1 MMNPLTANKK
11 ADQDQQENKTATEQT
26 RIQKLAAELTR
37 ERNKSQTRRKIR
49 RWIYWSLFLLLIV
62 GGYFVWR
69 AYRPIPVNTSVVS
82 YQRIG
87 STAQPI
93 LRLSGYVTYPR
104 ISTISARVQTPVIQ
118 LGFDVGDRVQKGALL
133 AEFDHSELL
142 TRRNV
147 QQITIRD
154 LQETLNRVQNLYKAG
169 AASDADLQNA
179 QTQLE
184 SARASL
190 NLINTQ
196 IDNSTVR
203 APYSGLVIDKMV
215 ELGEIAARG
224 ICRLAD
230 DSKILVEVDV
240 NQEDIAKVHAD
251 QSAVVLLDAY
261 PETEYA
267 ADIYEIMP
275 TADPSKNTIQV
286 KVEVLK
292 PDDRF
297 KPNMSA
303 KVFFTDEKVTEN
315 STVKAVLT
323 VDKAAVFKRDGATH
337 LYIIQRGRVRERT
350 VELGEPIGDRLVE
363 IKSGVNPDQRV
374 ILNPL
379 QYNLDLGDR
388 IEVL

>member
-1 MMNPLTANKK
+1 MNPLTANKK

>member
-1 MMNPLTANKK
+1 MNPLTANKK
-11 ADQDQQENKTATEQT
+11 TDKDQQSDKTISGQT

-37 ERNKSQTRRKIR
+37 ERNQSQTRRKIR
-49 RWIYWSLFLLLIV
+49 RWIYWSLFLILIV
-62 GGYFVWR
+62 AGYFVWR

-118 LGFDVGDRVQKGALL
+118 LGFDVGDRVQRGALL

-154 LQETLNRVQNLYKAG
+154 LQETLTRVQNLYKAG

-184 SARASL
+184 SARANL

-196 IDNSTVR
+196 IDNSIIR

-215 ELGEIAARG
+215 ELGELATQG

-240 NQEDIAKVHAD
+240 NQEDIAKINAD

-292 PDDRF
+292 PDVRF

-303 KVFFTDEKVTEN
+303 KVFFTDERVTEN
-315 STVKAVLT
+315 SAVKAVLT
-323 VDKAAVFKRDGATH
+323 VDKSAVFKRDGSTH

-350 VELGEPIGDRLVE
+350 VELGEPIGDRLLQ

-374 ILNPL
+374 ILNPM
-379 QYNLDLGDR
+379 QYNLELGDR
-388 IEVL
+388 VEIL